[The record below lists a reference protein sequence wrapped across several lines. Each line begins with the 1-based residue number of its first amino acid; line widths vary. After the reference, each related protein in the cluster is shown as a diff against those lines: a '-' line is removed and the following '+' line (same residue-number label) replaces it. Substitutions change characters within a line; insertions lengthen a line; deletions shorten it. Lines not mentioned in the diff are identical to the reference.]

1 MVRRSF
7 PVFIVLLIVV
17 SLLSNLAVPISKP
30 VAAAA
35 TTASAVPPAWK
46 TEWNKTVAAAKQE
59 GKVVIFA
66 TVVKNTQTN
75 LTYAFAKEFGFQ
87 PEFRVMTATEYM
99 SKLFAERRAGI
110 YSTDLY
116 MGGLTPPY
124 SQLRPAGFLDSLKDA
139 LILPEVT
146 DGGKWYGGRLPF
158 IDRDNTVLA
167 FGATAQS
174 YVAVNTERV
183 KLGEIGG
190 YADLLDPKWKGQIVI
205 NDPTISGRGLD
216 WFQVMDRL
224 LGPDYMKKLLD
235 QEPVVT
241 RDRRLQVEW
250 LARGKYAAGL
260 ALDTS
265 VTQEFIKKGAQ
276 IKFVW
281 PREGVQLG
289 AEKGGLALIN
299 KAPHPQAAK
308 VFANWLLTRE
318 AQGLWSRDEGLQSA
332 RTDVQVDF
340 LSPDQARDS
349 NKKYMFMVDEEWF
362 ATKQKTIEQA
372 KQVFSRFLK

>member
-1 MVRRSF
+1 
-7 PVFIVLLIVV
+7 
-17 SLLSNLAVPISKP
+17 
-30 VAAAA
+30 
-35 TTASAVPPAWK
+35 
-46 TEWNKTVAAAKQE
+46 
-59 GKVVIFA
+59 
-66 TVVKNTQTN
+66 
-75 LTYAFAKEFGFQ
+75 
-87 PEFRVMTATEYM
+87 
-99 SKLFAERRAGI
+99 
-110 YSTDLY
+110 
-116 MGGLTPPY
+116 
-124 SQLRPAGFLDSLKDA
+124 
-139 LILPEVT
+139 
-146 DGGKWYGGRLPF
+146 
-158 IDRDNTVLA
+158 LA